1 MYIKQTF
8 ALIKGEVIKQDI
20 VCDNYE
26 MANQLARRVYGEDAI
41 AVDSTQ
47 YPVSEGDYYID
58 GNFYFKDKKT
68 LAPLEK
74 TLQEQIEEILER
86 KMRELEEV
94 MG

>member
-8 ALIKGEVIKQDI
+8 ALIQGEIIKQDI

-26 MANQLARRVYGEDAI
+26 VANQLARSVYGEDAI

-47 YPVSEGDYYID
+47 YPVSEGDYYIN

-68 LAPLEK
+68 LVPRED
-74 TLQEQIEEILER
+74 TQEEQLRAIFSEILKE
-86 KMRELEEV
+86 KGLTL
-94 MG
+94 